1 MVRRNA
7 GNDVKRASLFFVTL
21 TRSVR
26 MLVQPWGAPM
36 IQPELSLR
44 VSQNISRFRHQ
55 GRAARG
61 VPDLSRRLLHLN
73 DWDSKLRRRAL
84 PMMTKARCWSFVSLK
99 SAETS

>member
-7 GNDVKRASLFFVTL
+7 GNDVKRASVFFVTL

-26 MLVQPWGAPM
+26 MLVEPWGAPM
-36 IQPELSLR
+36 IQPELSFR
-44 VSQNISRFRHQ
+44 VSQKISRFRQ

-84 PMMTKARCWSFVSLK
+84 PVMTKARCWSFVSLK